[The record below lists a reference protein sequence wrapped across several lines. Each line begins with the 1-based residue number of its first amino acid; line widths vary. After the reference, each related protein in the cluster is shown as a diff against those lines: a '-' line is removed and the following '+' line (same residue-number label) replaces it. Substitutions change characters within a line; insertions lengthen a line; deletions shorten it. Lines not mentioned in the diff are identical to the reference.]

1 MRKRWRQL
9 HRLLG
14 LVAGLWLVWL
24 GLTGSLLALGQSLDA
39 VLHPQLFRCA
49 DGPAHSL
56 QAAGQKVLESHPGRK
71 FARLDFGRPLRFW
84 LDDDTIVY
92 VDPAGP
98 TLLGE
103 LPKARTTRGFVLP
116 LHELAEPFLPV
127 VAALSALVLLSG
139 WLLQMPDR
147 RAFPPRKAY
156 DWHRAL
162 GWVSTPAL
170 LVALVTG
177 ALLVEYK
184 LVDRILRAGQ
194 KAPQPAVPET
204 PEAGADLDAQVAQ
217 AARIWPDAQL
227 IRMQWGKK
235 DIQLRVRRAGENNP
249 VGRSFVH
256 LDSGSGKVI
265 ELEDALG
272 DPWSVRQLQGAYGIH
287 AGYFPGGGLLFGV
300 GLTPLIL
307 WLTGL
312 RLRQKRTAKAV
323 SRLSV

>member
-14 LVAGLWLVWL
+14 LVAGAWLVWL
-24 GLTGSLLALGQSLDA
+24 GLTGSLLALGQNLDA
-39 VLHPQLFRCA
+39 VLHPRLFRCA
-49 DGPAHSL
+49 GGPARPL
-56 QAAGQKVLESHPGRK
+56 QTAALKVLESHPGRK
-71 FARLDFGRPLRFW
+71 LARLDFGQPLRFW

-103 LPKARTTRGFVLP
+103 LPKARTTRGFILP
-116 LHELAEPFLPV
+116 LHELAEPVLPV
-127 VAALSALVLLSG
+127 VSALSALVVLSG
-139 WLLQMPDR
+139 WILQRPGR
-147 RAFPPRKAY
+147 QAFPPRKAY

-162 GWVSTPAL
+162 GWLSTPAL
-170 LVALVTG
+170 LVALLTG

-184 LVDRILRAGQ
+184 LVDRILRAGW
-194 KAPQPAVPET
+194 KAPAPYIPET
-204 PEAGADLDAQVAQ
+204 PKAIDDIDAQVAQ
-217 AARIWPDAQL
+217 AARVWPDAQL
-227 IRMQWGKK
+227 IRMQWGKR

-249 VGRSFVH
+249 VGRSFLH
-256 LDSGSGKVI
+256 LDCNSGRVI

-272 DPWSVRQLQGAYGIH
+272 DPWSVRQLQGTYGVH

-300 GLTPLIL
+300 GLTPLVL

-312 RLRQKRTAKAV
+312 RLRQNRTAKA
-323 SRLSV
+323 SRNL